1 MSRIRSIHP
10 GIWTDEQFVSLSSFA
25 RLLFIGIWNECDD
38 KGLFP
43 WSPLQMKMR
52 VLPADNVDA
61 SALMAELEAND
72 CIRRYEIGGKSY
84 GAVRN
89 FAKFQRPKA
98 PNDIHPA
105 TDAILVFAGHSLN
118 KSPSNGGA
126 LPQSFPNPS
135 EKSPQMEDGGE
146 EIKEKKVDCASGDAL
161 SPDDVL
167 EGWNEIAQAKGLPV
181 VRKLTEARKRQLKAR
196 LREWPDVKDWQA
208 ALRTIAST
216 PFLCGDNPRGWRADF
231 DFLLQPKSFTKLVE
245 GAYGQAH

>member
-38 KGLFP
+38 KGIFP

-61 SALMAELEAND
+61 AALMAELEATN
-72 CIRRYEIGGKSY
+72 CICRYEIDGKTY

-89 FAKFQRPKA
+89 FAKFQRPKY

-105 TDAILVFAGHSLN
+105 NDEVLVFAGHFLE
-118 KSPSNGGA
+118 KSPKA
-126 LPQSFPNPS
+126 TEPLPNHSPNAS
-135 EKSPQMEDGGE
+135 EKSPQMEDGGDKGRE
-146 EIKEKKVDCASGDAL
+146 EIDCASGDAL
-161 SPDDVL
+161 TPDDVL

-196 LREWPDVKDWQA
+196 LREWPDLQDWQA

-245 GAYGQAH
+245 GAYGQAN